1 MTRREAIDHLI
12 ENPLLFKKSMK
23 YVQDVLIPLLKNPGD
38 EEEEE
43 LRLLELIELEEAKAA
58 AALKELEE
66 AQALSDNQ
74 KSLNPIIIQKE
85 DL

>member
-12 ENPLLFKKSMK
+12 ENPLLFKKGMK
-23 YVQDVLIPLLKNPGD
+23 YVQDVFIPLLKNPGD

-43 LRLLELIELEEAKAA
+43 LRLIELIELEEAKAA
-58 AALKELEE
+58 AALKDLEE